1 MSETVKTYINVAV
14 MAVVAVVLGC
24 LLGDSIT
31 YFLGTN
37 TDTVSATIFNDR
49 MALVKEI
56 YTEQNLQYQSLCMN
70 LVDNDRDM
78 RIVKNPKGE
87 LKIIDENGQVHEAEY
102 LETVET
108 QLLDENADA
117 LFDENG
123 QPLSNAQLADQLFNQ
138 EPMVVT
144 NSKDFAGDPITDV
157 GLKMVN
163 LQDGRVTWYMYN
175 SEYGWISLLYS
186 TKEEVESRMDVIT
199 VSVDEEYDDA
209 WGILYSFEE

>member
-1 MSETVKTYINVAV
+1 MSETVKTYLNVAV
-14 MAVVAVVLGC
+14 MAVVALILGC

-31 YFLGTN
+31 YFLGTD
-37 TDTVSATIFNDR
+37 TDTVSSTLFNDR

-70 LVDNDRDM
+70 LVDNGENM
-78 RIVKNPKGE
+78 RIVKNPKGD
-87 LKIIDENGQVHEAEY
+87 LKVIDGDGQIHGADFLENIETLVLDKNAE
-102 LETVET
+102 
-108 QLLDENADA
+108 A

-123 QPLSNAQLADQLFNQ
+123 QALNSAQLTEVLFNQ
-138 EPMVVT
+138 EPAVVT
-144 NSKDFAGDPITDV
+144 NSEDFAGDPITDV
-157 GLKMVN
+157 GLKMIN
-163 LQDGRVTWYMYN
+163 LVDGRITWYMYN

-199 VSVDEEYDDA
+199 VSVDDEYDDA

>member
-14 MAVVAVVLGC
+14 MAVVAVILGC

-31 YFLGTN
+31 YFLGTD

-49 MALVKEI
+49 MSLVKEI

-70 LVDNDRDM
+70 LVDNGEDM
-78 RIVKNPKGE
+78 RIVKNLKGD
-87 LKIIDENGQVHEAEY
+87 LKIIDGNGQVHGADY
-102 LETVET
+102 LESVET
-108 QLLDENADA
+108 QLLDEHADA
-117 LFDENG
+117 LYDENG
-123 QPLSNAQLADQLFNQ
+123 EPLNNAQLADQLFNQ
-138 EPMVVT
+138 EPTVVT

-163 LQDGRVTWYMYN
+163 LQDGRMTWYMYN